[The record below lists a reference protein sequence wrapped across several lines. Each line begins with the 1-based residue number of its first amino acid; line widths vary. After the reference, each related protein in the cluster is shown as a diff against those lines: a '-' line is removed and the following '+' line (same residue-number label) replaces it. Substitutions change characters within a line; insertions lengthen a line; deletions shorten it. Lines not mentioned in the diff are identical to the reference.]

1 MSRAGTLVAV
11 LARVLTMG
19 VTIAVASGLTGCAVG
34 PDAETPMVDAP
45 EAWRAAASDPERG
58 PAPES
63 RWWDAF
69 GDGTLSELVEETMAQ
84 SLELGA
90 ARARVVEARALRR
103 AAGAALLPQLGTSAV
118 GRRSGLSETGGS
130 TGSEF
135 AEFGVLNDPVEFYQA
150 SFDASWELDVF
161 GGNRRR
167 EQAATARWLS
177 AHARLGAERLRL
189 TAEVARAYLEL
200 RGAQQRRDVLGD
212 IVVERRRLLELTRSR
227 TSAGLAPIAEI
238 RGPERALA
246 DARSGIERLDAAIA
260 VRIHR
265 LSVLTGRLPAS
276 LYERL
281 DGPSPLPAVPPVAD
295 GGIPADLI
303 GRRPD
308 LIAAEQ
314 RLRAAAAEVGVAV
327 ARLYPTVALFGQAG
341 RESDTAADL
350 LESASEIW
358 TLGLSLSWPI
368 FEGGRLRAEVDAAEA
383 RLEQARFE
391 FRDAALRAF
400 EDVESQF
407 AVHRADRRR
416 TGHRRNAA
424 RAAEDALDS
433 ADARRQSGLIDRRAT
448 VAARLDALAAEQ
460 QRIEAH
466 TDALVSFVGIY
477 KALGGGWRP
486 SDLKSG
492 AAAKQRSR
500 DAARSW

>member
-1 MSRAGTLVAV
+1 MNILYRILIVAV
-11 LARVLTMG
+11 
-19 VTIAVASGLTGCAVG
+19 VAGLFAGCAVG
-34 PDAETPMVDAP
+34 PEPIASDLEAP
-45 EAWRAAASDPERG
+45 GAWRATAPGQKGAV
-58 PAPES
+58 APEDE
-63 RWWDAF
+63 WWRAF
-69 GDGTLSELVEETMAQ
+69 DDHALNELVEDTMRG

-90 ARARVVEARALRR
+90 ARARVAEARALRR

-135 AEFGVLNDPVEFYQA
+135 AEFGVLDDPVEFYQA

-161 GGNRRR
+161 GGKRRR

-189 TAEVARAYLEL
+189 IAEVARAYLEL
-200 RGAQQRRDVLGD
+200 RGAQRRRDVLGD

-227 TSAGLAPIAEI
+227 TSAGLAPVAEI

-246 DARSGIERLDAAIA
+246 NARAGLEQLEAAIA
-260 VRIHR
+260 VHIHR

-281 DGPSPLPAVPPVAD
+281 DEPSPLPAIPPAVD
-295 GGIPADLI
+295 GGIPADVI
-303 GRRPD
+303 ERRPD

-314 RLRAAAAEVGVAV
+314 RLRAAAADVGVAV

-368 FEGGRLRAEVDAAEA
+368 FEGGRLRADVAAAEA

-407 AVHRADRRR
+407 AVHVADRGRE
-416 TGHRRNAA
+416 GHRRNAA
-424 RAAEDALDS
+424 RAAADASDS
-433 ADARRQSGLIDRRAT
+433 VDARRQSGLTDLRAL

-460 QRIEAH
+460 ARIAAH
-466 TDALVSFVGIY
+466 TDALISFVALY
-477 KALGGGWRP
+477 KALGGGWRTGEG
-486 SDLKSG
+486 SADG
-492 AAAKQRSR
+492 ANEG
-500 DAARSW
+500 